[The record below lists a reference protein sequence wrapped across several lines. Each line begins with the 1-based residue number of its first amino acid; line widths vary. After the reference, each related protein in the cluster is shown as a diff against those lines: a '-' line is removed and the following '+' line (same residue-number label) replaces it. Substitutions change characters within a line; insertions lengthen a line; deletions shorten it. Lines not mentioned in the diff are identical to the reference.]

1 MEPLGVR
8 RQLCM
13 FLTGNRQEL
22 TPIHGATGGTNPELV
37 PGVRGD
43 GPAMMTNAATTDCL
57 RQHAAL
63 TPATTAQK
71 VVIVNGTAEILDLLE
86 TVLDAGHYDVVFVE
100 SSHHAYS
107 QIKRVQPN
115 LVILC
120 VRIEE
125 ADGFQ
130 VLSMLKLDDETRD
143 IPVLTYTTEY
153 DRTESEE
160 DVAESSDTSMF
171 ATTPAVWMN

>member
-1 MEPLGVR
+1 
-8 RQLCM
+8 
-13 FLTGNRQEL
+13 
-22 TPIHGATGGTNPELV
+22 
-37 PGVRGD
+37 
-43 GPAMMTNAATTDCL
+43 MMTNAATAETL
-57 RQHAAL
+57 RQHAA
-63 TPATTAQK
+63 AAATAQK
-71 VVIVNGTAEILDLLE
+71 VVIVNGTPEILNLLE

-120 VRIEE
+120 VRIAA

-130 VLSMLKLDDETRD
+130 VLSMLKLDEETRA

-153 DRTESEE
+153 DGQESDEE
-160 DVAESSDTSMF
+160 VPEMSGNEMF
-171 ATTPAVWMN
+171 AAKPAVWMN

>member
-1 MEPLGVR
+1 ML
-8 RQLCM
+8 
-13 FLTGNRQEL
+13 
-22 TPIHGATGGTNPELV
+22 
-37 PGVRGD
+37 
-43 GPAMMTNAATTDCL
+43 TNAANAESS
-57 RQHAAL
+57 RAAAETL
-63 TPATTAQK
+63 APTIVAQK
-71 VVIVNGTAEILDLLE
+71 VVIVNGSPEILDMLE

-120 VRIEE
+120 VRIAE

-130 VLSMLKLDDETRD
+130 VLSMLKLDAETRE

-153 DRTESEE
+153 DGQESEE
-160 DVAESSDTSMF
+160 EVPELSGTEMF
-171 ATTPAVWMN
+171 TAKPAVWMN

>member
-1 MEPLGVR
+1 
-8 RQLCM
+8 
-13 FLTGNRQEL
+13 
-22 TPIHGATGGTNPELV
+22 
-37 PGVRGD
+37 
-43 GPAMMTNAATTDCL
+43 MMTNAVTAESL
-57 RQHAAL
+57 RH
-63 TPATTAQK
+63 PAVTTATQK
-71 VVIVNGTAEILDLLE
+71 VVIVNGTPEILDLLE

-120 VRIEE
+120 VRIAE

-130 VLSMLKLDDETRD
+130 VLSMLKLDEETRE

-153 DRTESEE
+153 DGQESEDDAPE
-160 DVAESSDTSMF
+160 ISGSEMF
-171 ATTPAVWMN
+171 TAKPAVWMN